1 MLSQGAA
8 IPVPANNP
16 RAGRSGKLRA
26 PYLGPVRHPNPL
38 RRLSGLN
45 PSITSGNFPAA
56 NNILSRNLALPAFG
70 KSYGLG
76 SDSAQW
82 NTKMNGGGFNPSV
95 QLPST
100 FVKRSHPIATVVP
113 SPPRYHQNN
122 QLPPLL
128 STSLPYISPTSGL
141 PSQIP
146 LGSSIQVDSNTIYGG
161 RFSNNRPSRSYP
173 TQLVISTVT
182 GRPSGALNR
191 KPKNNNISNNPQNLQ
206 SNLFLPIGA
215 ASGLNKNANNA
226 FSNNYIID
234 AKKAMISSKNVDS
247 KFKSFKAVNFFDQ
260 SKPSSDIVIPITN
273 PTIQSPK
280 NTFKPSQKSL
290 FDEKQAITEKL
301 QELFQIT
308 DPTVKSSTDNAKA
321 SQRSLRE
328 LFQITDPTV
337 KSSANN
343 AKASQRSFVEG
354 KQAITFVD
362 DLDATPSSPSLIT
375 ELPTQVSTPRMF
387 TEILGILSD
396 STSRPAAFNGKTFIK
411 EIGRYPDVFAT
422 SSPAPAQSPFPLQ
435 NNNQQLIISN
445 PTPKPVF
452 QNSNNPPTT
461 TDIQSIQSIDLNSIN
476 FQNNLDSSSASG
488 PNPTSLNNN
497 NNVPNI
503 RFPVEAFRNVAAVSG
518 RPLAEKEPLSEDLLN
533 LVNSLRGRIQ
543 PKGNKQQP
551 RRPKNNKLSGGRG
564 NGKKNKNKKKGS
576 RKQKS
581 KKSSRLGKEQQNK
594 LGNAIRLISSS
605 SLDGRL
611 GRQAQQFGPNAA
623 GPVVEGFPAGLPAA
637 TPEGVKIALS
647 SPLGKIF
654 KEVNSNFTNRD
665 ISLICNKV
673 LKYMYLF
680 PDFRTGWRDGT
691 YSR

>member
-1 MLSQGAA
+1 MLSVCLIVMDFFSGERTKRSPQFSNLLGVISKGAA

-26 PYLGPVRHPNPL
+26 PYLGPIRHPNPL

-56 NNILSRNLALPAFG
+56 NNILSRNLVLPAFG
-70 KSYGLG
+70 RSYGLG

-82 NTKMNGGGFNPSV
+82 NTNLGKMNGGGFKPSV

-128 STSLPYISPTSGL
+128 STSLPNISPTSGL

-173 TQLVISTVT
+173 TQLVLSTVT

-191 KPKNNNISNNPQNLQ
+191 KPKNNIIFNNQQNLQ

-226 FSNNYIID
+226 FSNNFIID
-234 AKKAMISSKNVDS
+234 GNKATINSKNLDS

-273 PTIQSPK
+273 PTNQSPI
-280 NTFKPSQKSL
+280 NTYKPSQSSL
-290 FDEKQAITEKL
+290 LDEKQAITEKL
-301 QELFQIT
+301 QELFQIS
-308 DPTVKSSTDNAKA
+308 DPTIKSSNEKL
-321 SQRSLRE
+321 QE
-328 LFQITDPTV
+328 LFQITDPTIKSPKNIA
-337 KSSANN
+337 KSSR
-343 AKASQRSFVEG
+343 RSLVEG

-375 ELPTQVSTPRMF
+375 ELPSQVSTPRMF

-435 NNNQQLIISN
+435 NNNQQLITSN

-452 QNSNNPPTT
+452 QNSNSPPTT
-461 TDIQSIQSIDLNSIN
+461 TDIQSIQSIDMNSIN

-497 NNVPNI
+497 NNVPNT

-533 LVNSLRGRIQ
+533 LVNSLRGRLQ

-551 RRPKNNKLSGGRG
+551 RRPKNNNLSGGRG
-564 NGKKNKNKKKGS
+564 NGKKNKSKKKGS

-581 KKSSRLGKEQQNK
+581 KKSSRLGKKQQNK

-647 SPLGKIF
+647 SPLGKII
-654 KEVNSNFTNRD
+654 E
-665 ISLICNKV
+665 KV
-673 LKYMYLF
+673 LLIGIYNVL
-680 PDFRTGWRDGT
+680 
-691 YSR
+691 

>member
-1 MLSQGAA
+1 MISKGAA

-56 NNILSRNLALPAFG
+56 NNILSRNLVLPAFG
-70 KSYGLG
+70 RSYGLG

-82 NTKMNGGGFNPSV
+82 NTNLGKMNGGGFKPSV

-128 STSLPYISPTSGL
+128 STSLPYISPTSGF

-173 TQLVISTVT
+173 TQLVLSTVT

-191 KPKNNNISNNPQNLQ
+191 KPKNNIIFNNQQNLQ

-234 AKKAMISSKNVDS
+234 GNKATINSKNLDS

-280 NTFKPSQKSL
+280 NTIKPSQRSL
-290 FDEKQAITEKL
+290 VDEKQAITEKLQDLFQISDPTIKSSNEKL

-308 DPTVKSSTDNAKA
+308 DPTIKSPKNIAKSSR
-321 SQRSLRE
+321 RSL
-328 LFQITDPTV
+328 
-337 KSSANN
+337 
-343 AKASQRSFVEG
+343 VEG

-375 ELPTQVSTPRMF
+375 EIPSQVSTPRMF

-435 NNNQQLIISN
+435 NNNQQLITSN

-452 QNSNNPPTT
+452 QNSNSPPTT
-461 TDIQSIQSIDLNSIN
+461 TDIQSIQSIDMNSIN

-497 NNVPNI
+497 NNLPNV

-518 RPLAEKEPLSEDLLN
+518 RPLAENEPLSEDLLN

-551 RRPKNNKLSGGRG
+551 RRPKNNNLSGGRG
-564 NGKKNKNKKKGS
+564 NGKKNKSKKKGS

-581 KKSSRLGKEQQNK
+581 KKSSRLGKKQQNK

-647 SPLGKIF
+647 SPLGKIIE
-654 KEVNSNFTNRD
+654 EV
-665 ISLICNKV
+665 LIIANYNV
-673 LKYMYLF
+673 
-680 PDFRTGWRDGT
+680 GH
-691 YSR
+691 

>member
-1 MLSQGAA
+1 MISKGAA

-26 PYLGPVRHPNPL
+26 PYLGPIRHPNPL

-56 NNILSRNLALPAFG
+56 NNILSRNLVLPAFG
-70 KSYGLG
+70 RSYGLG

-82 NTKMNGGGFNPSV
+82 NTNLGKMNGGGFKPSV

-128 STSLPYISPTSGL
+128 STSLPYISPTSGF

-173 TQLVISTVT
+173 TQLVLSTVT

-191 KPKNNNISNNPQNLQ
+191 KPKNNIIFNNQQNLQ

-234 AKKAMISSKNVDS
+234 GNKATINSKNLDS

-280 NTFKPSQKSL
+280 NTIKPSQRSL
-290 FDEKQAITEKL
+290 VDEKQAITEKLQDLFQISDPTIKSSNEKL

-308 DPTVKSSTDNAKA
+308 DPTIKSPKNIAKSSR
-321 SQRSLRE
+321 RSL
-328 LFQITDPTV
+328 
-337 KSSANN
+337 
-343 AKASQRSFVEG
+343 VEG

-375 ELPTQVSTPRMF
+375 ELPSQVSTPRMF

-435 NNNQQLIISN
+435 NNNQQLITSN

-452 QNSNNPPTT
+452 QNSNSPPTT
-461 TDIQSIQSIDLNSIN
+461 TDIQSIQSIDMNSIN

-518 RPLAEKEPLSEDLLN
+518 RPLAENEPLSEDLLN

-564 NGKKNKNKKKGS
+564 NGKRNKNKKKGS

-581 KKSSRLGKEQQNK
+581 KKSSRLGKKQQNK

-647 SPLGKIF
+647 SPLGKIIE
-654 KEVNSNFTNRD
+654 EVL
-665 ISLICNKV
+665 LIAIYNV
-673 LKYMYLF
+673 RHLNM
-680 PDFRTGWRDGT
+680 
-691 YSR
+691 